1 MTATVRRLMSIAE
14 VRRARL
20 AFAASLGVL
29 TIVFGVGLM
38 GTSGL
43 SDLEGCGAARRSSR

>member
-14 VRRARL
+14 VRRTRL
-20 AFAASLGVL
+20 GVAASLGVL

-38 GTSGL
+38 GTSGYLISRAAEQPAVL
-43 SDLEGCGAARRSSR
+43 S